1 METPLIRPQKQIDL
15 ENRMNT
21 LGVTEDA
28 LVEKFVLGTGKGGQ
42 KINKT
47 FSCVYLKHIPTGIE
61 VKCQKE
67 RSQALNRFMARRQL
81 CDKIEA
87 ILFQKES
94 KALAKQAKIR
104 KQKKRRSR
112 KTKEK
117 ILEDKRI
124 VSQKKETRKT
134 ITRDEG

>member
-1 METPLIRPQKQIDL
+1 MNTAIVKPQKQIDL
-15 ENRMNT
+15 ETRMT
-21 LGVTEDA
+21 ALGLSEDT
-28 LVEKFVLGTGKGGQ
+28 LVEKFILGSGKGGQ

-47 FSCVYLKHIPTGIE
+47 FSCVYLRHIPTGIE

-67 RSQALNRFMARRQL
+67 RSQSLNRFMARRQI

-87 ILFQKES
+87 AFHEKES
-94 KALAKQAKIR
+94 KELAEQARIR

-117 ILEDKRI
+117 ILQDKRAQ
-124 VSQKKETRKT
+124 SLKKESRKPP
-134 ITRDEG
+134 ISG